1 MPDMTWSAAEK
12 KVARRVFDAALQ
24 AELAEIMTN
33 FKTRAAQVNTPDDLW
48 AIRAHL
54 ERVQRDIDS
63 KYDYRY
69 SMLEFVLGRLMREQR
84 IQLQDLTGM
93 KADRIARICRIASL

>member
-1 MPDMTWSAAEK
+1 MPDMAWSAAEK

-54 ERVQRDIDS
+54 ERVQRDIDK
-63 KYDYRY
+63 KYDCRY
-69 SMLEFVLGRLMREQR
+69 SMLEFVLGRLLFEKR
-84 IQLQDLTGM
+84 IQIHDLTGL
-93 KADRIARICRIASL
+93 KADRQDRIRCIASL

>member
-1 MPDMTWSAAEK
+1 MSDMAWGTTEK

-24 AELAEIMTN
+24 RELADIMAD
-33 FKTRAAQVNTPDDLW
+33 FKSRAAQASTPDDLW
-48 AIRAHL
+48 AIQAHL
-54 ERVQRDIDS
+54 ARVQHDIDS

>member
-1 MPDMTWSAAEK
+1 MSDVAWGTTEK

-24 AELAEIMTN
+24 RELADIMAD
-33 FKTRAAQVNTPDDLW
+33 FKSRAAQASTPDDLW
-48 AIRAHL
+48 AIQAHL
-54 ERVQRDIDS
+54 ARVQHDIDR

>member
-1 MPDMTWSAAEK
+1 MSDMAWGTTEK

-24 AELAEIMTN
+24 RELADIMAD
-33 FKTRAAQVNTPDDLW
+33 FKSRAAQASTPDDLW
-48 AIRAHL
+48 AIQAHL
-54 ERVQRDIDS
+54 ARVQHDIDR

-84 IQLQDLTGM
+84 IQLQDLTG
-93 KADRIARICRIASL
+93 ICLLYTSRCV

>member
-1 MPDMTWSAAEK
+1 MSDMAWGTTEK

-24 AELAEIMTN
+24 RELADIMAD
-33 FKTRAAQVNTPDDLW
+33 FKSRAAHASTPDDLW
-48 AIRAHL
+48 AIQAHL
-54 ERVQRDIDS
+54 ARVQHDIDS

-69 SMLEFVLGRLMREQR
+69 SMLEFVLGQLMREQR

-93 KADRIARICRIASL
+93 KAERIARICRIASL

>member
-1 MPDMTWSAAEK
+1 MAD
-12 KVARRVFDAALQ
+12 
-24 AELAEIMTN
+24 
-33 FKTRAAQVNTPDDLW
+33 FKSRAAQASTPDDLW
-48 AIRAHL
+48 AIQAHL
-54 ERVQRDIDS
+54 ARVQHDIDS

-69 SMLEFVLGRLMREQR
+69 SMLEFVLGRLLFEQR

>member
-1 MPDMTWSAAEK
+1 MSDMAWGTTEK

-24 AELAEIMTN
+24 RELADIMAD
-33 FKTRAAQVNTPDDLW
+33 FKSRAAQASTPDDLW
-48 AIRAHL
+48 AIQAHL
-54 ERVQRDIDS
+54 ARVQHDIDR

-93 KADRIARICRIASL
+93 KAERIARICRIASL